1 LHQLP
6 GRPPS
11 RKWLGRLALS
21 AALLAGLGWGLAV
34 WLRAPQ
40 ALPIVRFSV
49 TPPEKAAFYF
59 TGDDSGPPAVS
70 PDGRAIVYAARAGD
84 GVWHLWVRRLD
95 MAAAQMVA
103 GTEGGQFPFWSPDS
117 LWVAFFS
124 NYKLRKV
131 PIAGGPVQVICE
143 ASESAGSRGGTWN
156 RDGVILFSPHFNRPL
171 YRVSAGGGTADP
183 VTRLDAS
190 RRETTHRWPQFLP
203 DGRHFLYFGRTTV
216 GGAEAEK
223 NGIYVGSLDSA
234 EKKFILR
241 GESNA
246 VYVPSGWLLFW
257 RDENLLAQRFDVR
270 RLELLGQPVAVAEGV
285 EYDAVVWRAVFSAS
299 DNGVLVYQAGPEK
312 PGSQLVWYDR
322 EGRQVGTLGEAL
334 PLNDFRLSPD
344 GAKVALEVND
354 PSSQNEAIWIL
365 DAQRGLR
372 TRVSRGPARV
382 VSPAWSP
389 DGSRV
394 AFGMDSGDARDIF
407 VAPAEG
413 GENPEPLLV
422 SPAHKSPSDW
432 SPDGRYIAYVQ
443 YSYVEPKGRTK
454 TDTWILPLFGD
465 RKPFPFIQS
474 TLDVWAP
481 RFSSDGK
488 WLAYSVLGGDTGQ
501 VFISDFPAAQTQRQ
515 VSISGGSLPVWRRD
529 GRELYYLAADN
540 RMMAV
545 NIREVGKGLEI
556 GPPRLL
562 FQPDLARLALPWYDV
577 TPDGRR
583 LLFCVL
589 GPRGN
594 LPLTVVLN
602 WTSELR
608 P

>member
-1 LHQLP
+1 
-6 GRPPS
+6 
-11 RKWLGRLALS
+11 
-21 AALLAGLGWGLAV
+21 
-34 WLRAPQ
+34 
-40 ALPIVRFSV
+40 
-49 TPPEKAAFYF
+49 
-59 TGDDSGPPAVS
+59 
-70 PDGRAIVYAARAGD
+70 
-84 GVWHLWVRRLD
+84 
-95 MAAAQMVA
+95 
-103 GTEGGQFPFWSPDS
+103 
-117 LWVAFFS
+117 
-124 NYKLRKV
+124 
-131 PIAGGPVQVICE
+131 
-143 ASESAGSRGGTWN
+143 
-156 RDGVILFSPHFNRPL
+156 
-171 YRVSAGGGTADP
+171 
-183 VTRLDAS
+183 
-190 RRETTHRWPQFLP
+190 
-203 DGRHFLYFGRTTV
+203 
-216 GGAEAEK
+216 
-223 NGIYVGSLDSA
+223 
-234 EKKFILR
+234 
-241 GESNA
+241 
-246 VYVPSGWLLFW
+246 
-257 RDENLLAQRFDVR
+257 
-270 RLELLGQPVAVAEGV
+270 
-285 EYDAVVWRAVFSAS
+285 
-299 DNGVLVYQAGPEK
+299 
-312 PGSQLVWYDR
+312 
-322 EGRQVGTLGEAL
+322 
-334 PLNDFRLSPD
+334 
-344 GAKVALEVND
+344 
-354 PSSQNEAIWIL
+354 
-365 DAQRGLR
+365 
-372 TRVSRGPARV
+372 
-382 VSPAWSP
+382 
-389 DGSRV
+389 
-394 AFGMDSGDARDIF
+394 MDSGDARDIF
-407 VAPAEG
+407 VAPVEG

-422 SPAHKSPSDW
+422 SPAHKGPSDW